1 MRRYRIKAEDARR
14 GPGEGEGR
22 VQEAGFRV
30 QELRKAE
37 SRRQKAEGRNYQG
50 PSTSRDHHQA
60 LVESAGD
67 PEDSA
72 ASGARGGWVN
82 EALERDEVLTD

>member
-1 MRRYRIKAEDARR
+1 MQGGGR
-14 GPGEGEGR
+14 GRGKG
-22 VQEAGFRV
+22 GFRR
-30 QELRKAE
+30 QGSGFRNYGK
-37 SRRQKAEGRNYQG
+37 QKAEGRNYQG